1 VGGPVGKSNCAKSEG
16 SGDLASKI
24 LVITGALQVGKTT
37 TVESIRR
44 ILVAQGVVLAASSRK
59 GEGSAK

>member
-1 VGGPVGKSNCAKSEG
+1 MARVTASSQKAPVAW
-16 SGDLASKI
+16 LPRF

-37 TVESIRR
+37 TVESIWR
-44 ILVAQGVVLAASSRK
+44 IVVAQGVVLAASSRK